1 MLFINV
7 RGFRVCEPIIF
18 SLQGKKMCYY
28 ITATLPKETD
38 MERLKPLLEEFNMS
52 FTSINNVYIKPQL
65 RPGEL
70 YFRAT
75 KKYCDCDTVLGSRS
89 RSQEYEKLLKS
100 KKIKTLRKKQWSDEQ
115 IDNWIMEK
123 IATRSHK
130 KGLKKTSLEVDEEI
144 NNWIDFVQGILKT
157 VKRIGLL
164 KHWYKSHLDNE
175 EILLK
180 KTERLNLK
188 DFTADK
194 LLKLEEDV
202 LYEFFP
208 SHPY

>member
-1 MLFINV
+1 
-7 RGFRVCEPIIF
+7 
-18 SLQGKKMCYY
+18 MCYY
-28 ITATLPKETD
+28 ITATLPKETNV
-38 MERLKPLLEEFNMS
+38 ERLKPLLEEFNMS
-52 FTSINNVYIKPQL
+52 FTPIKNNNIEPQL

-75 KKYCDCDTVLGSRS
+75 KKYCDCDTVLGSRN

-123 IATRSHK
+123 IATKSHK

-144 NNWIDFVQGILKT
+144 NNWIDFVQDVLKN

-164 KHWYKSHLDNE
+164 KHWYKSSLDNE
-175 EILLK
+175 EILIK
-180 KTERLNLK
+180 KTEHLNLK
-188 DFTADK
+188 DFTAEK

-208 SHPY
+208 SYPY